1 LNLLVQVLES
11 SLVNNRMCIF
21 YLDDTLFSIC
31 FSLIVE
37 KYKEISRASLIF
49 IFCHNFLALILAVL
63 F

>member
-11 SLVNNRMCIF
+11 SLVNNRMSIF

-49 IFCHNFLALILAVL
+49 IFRHNFLALILAVL